1 MLLKGGEKLNV
12 FSRFKSKLARN
23 PTKSN
28 TKFQLISQ
36 AGEHFTDW
44 NGHVFESDIIRA
56 CTRPFSKAVGKLV
69 GKHIK
74 ETTRDLKINPDPYMK
89 MLLEEPN
96 SLMSGQVMLEKVAY
110 QFKLN
115 KNAFILI
122 HRDENGFPI
131 ELYPLPAVSVE
142 ADNTEDG
149 VFWLKFRF
157 NTGKFINVPYSDVI
171 HLREDFYDGE
181 VFGSSINQA
190 LLPLMQVINISDQSI
205 VSAVK
210 NSKVIKWL
218 MKFTQTLRPEDMEI
232 NVKKFA
238 ETYLATTGD
247 GIGVAASDS
256 KYDLQQV
263 KQDDF
268 VPQSESMNSVF
279 KRVYALFNTNEK
291 IIHSNYN
298 EDEWN
303 AYYESEIE
311 PFATQLSNEY
321 TRKLFTKKDRGKGN
335 RIFFESSNL
344 QYASMKT
351 KLNLLF
357 MVDRGAMTPNEWR
370 KVMNYGPIE
379 GGDEVV
385 RRLDT
390 AVVEEGVKED
400 DNSKGGEKD

>member
-1 MLLKGGEKLNV
+1 M
-12 FSRFKSKLARN
+12 
-23 PTKSN
+23 
-28 TKFQLISQ
+28 ISQ
-36 AGEHFTDW
+36 TGERFIDW
-44 NGHVFESDIIRA
+44 NGNVYDSDIIRA

-69 GKHIK
+69 AKHIR
-74 ETTRDLKINPDPYMK
+74 ETSKDLKINPDPYMK

-96 SLMSGQVMLEKVAY
+96 SLMSGQVMLEKVANQY
-110 QFKLN
+110 KLN

-122 HRDENGFPI
+122 HRDENKFPI

-142 ADNTEDG
+142 ADQAEDG

-210 NSKVIKWL
+210 NSRVIRWL
-218 MKFTQTLRPEDMEI
+218 MKFRTVLRPEDEEKE
-232 NVKKFA
+232 VKKFA
-238 ETYLATTGD
+238 ETYLSTTGD
-247 GIGVAASDS
+247 DINIAPSGG
-256 KYDLQQV
+256 KYDLEQV
-263 KQDDF
+263 KQDTY
-268 VPQSESMNSVF
+268 VPASEHLKNAFERIMS
-279 KRVYALFNTNEK
+279 LFNTNEM
-291 IIHSNYN
+291 IIQSRYS

-303 AYYESEIE
+303 AYYEGEIE

-370 KVMNYGPIE
+370 KVMNYGPLE
-379 GGDEVV
+379 GGDEAV

-400 DNSKGGEKD
+400 DN